1 MGYYLILE
9 YFDYLENILLY
20 FVNYTFCYKIC
31 IKNLLKFGS
40 CKKKKVT
47 FCMSGNDSLD
57 SPNSPDKPNSHG
69 SPLTI
74 LNL

>member
-1 MGYYLILE
+1 MSYYLILGC
-9 YFDYLENILLY
+9 FDYLENIYHCILS
-20 FVNYTFCYKIC
+20 YTFCYKIC

-47 FCMSGNDSLD
+47 FHMSGNDSLD
-57 SPNSPDKPNSHG
+57 SLNSPDKPITHG
-69 SPLTI
+69 SSLTI